1 METLTRNQIILDG
14 WVLEKLDNQEDIL
27 SFDCGDSDLNEYFR
41 VDNVQYRKELMT
53 QSYCFYRV
61 GQSQRDA
68 VALVDF
74 CNDSLARNFIT
85 KKSKKEIHHQKRGYK
100 SFPALKITRLG
111 VDKDIQH
118 AGVGKSLLTVIK
130 HFFVS
135 DNRTGCRFLTVD
147 AYRCV
152 KDFYIANGFIE
163 AFIPEEDLDPNSPTI
178 PMYYDLKR
186 LLMKSP

>member
-1 METLTRNQIILDG
+1 METLARNKIILDG
-14 WVLEKLDNQEDIL
+14 WILEKLENQEDIL
-27 SFDCGDSDLNEYFR
+27 SFDCDDSDLNEYFR
-41 VDNVQYRKELMT
+41 VDSVQYRKELLT
-53 QSYCFYRV
+53 QSYCFYRE

-85 KKSKKEIHHQKRGYK
+85 GKSKRAINHKKRGYK

-111 VDKDIQH
+111 VDKDMQH
-118 AGVGKSLLTVIK
+118 AGIGRALLTVIK

-147 AYRCV
+147 AYRGV
-152 KDFYIANGFIE
+152 KAFYEANGFIE
-163 AFIPEEDLDPNSPTI
+163 AFIPEEDIDINSPTI

-186 LLMKSP
+186 SL

>member
-1 METLTRNQIILDG
+1 METLARNKIILDG
-14 WVLEKLDNQEDIL
+14 WVLEKLENQDDIL

-41 VDNVQYRKELMT
+41 VDIVNYRKELMT
-53 QSYCFYRV
+53 QSYCFYRL
-61 GQSQRDA
+61 GYSQKEA

-85 KKSKKEIHHQKRGYK
+85 KKSRREINHQKRGYK

-111 VDKDIQH
+111 VDQAFQH
-118 AGVGKSLLTVIK
+118 SGVGQALLTVIK

-147 AYRCV
+147 AYRSV
-152 KDFYIANGFIE
+152 KNFYGANGFVE
-163 AFIPEEDLDPNSPTI
+163 AFIPEEDLDKDSPTI

-186 LLMKSP
+186 LL